1 MTRMRMALSA
11 ALVSLAAAS
20 ASADDKDIVIRGC
33 VTDAS
38 APSVVAPSTF
48 VWSRSDIM
56 LAAAEARST
65 AVPLRDRIFYW
76 LDDDED
82 LTKHRGQRVEIQGEL
97 EDFEKGKVEVDRKD
111 DYTKVKLHLDGKT
124 EEAKVPVVLAER
136 VGEPEGPEVR
146 HRRAPHRREKVN
158 VLGACGVLRNP
169 HRLSA

>member
-1 MTRMRMALSA
+1 MTKLRMALSA
-11 ALVSLAAAS
+11 SVVALAGLGGAATA
-20 ASADDKDIVIRGC
+20 AADDKDIVIRGC

-76 LDDDED
+76 LDDNEGED
-82 LTKHRGQRVEIQGEL
+82 LARHRGQRVEIKGEL
-97 EDFEKGKVEVDRKD
+97 EEFEKGKVEVDRKD

-124 EEAKVPVVLAER
+124 EEAKVPSSWLNEWASKKDQKFEIVA
-136 VGEPEGPEVR
+136 
-146 HRRAPHRREKVN
+146 RRIDVKKITVI
-158 VLGACGVLRNP
+158 GSCG
-169 HRLSA
+169 S

>member
-1 MTRMRMALSA
+1 MTKLRTVLSA
-11 ALVSLAAAS
+11 SLVALAGLGGATGAA
-20 ASADDKDIVIRGC
+20 ADDKDIVIRGC

-76 LDDDED
+76 LDDDEGDD
-82 LTKHRGQRVEIQGEL
+82 LAKHRGQRVEIKGEL

-124 EEAKVPVVLAER
+124 EEAKVPSSWLNEWASKKDQKFEIVA
-136 VGEPEGPEVR
+136 
-146 HRRAPHRREKVN
+146 RRIDVKKIAVI
-158 VLGACGVLRNP
+158 GSCG
-169 HRLSA
+169 S

>member
-1 MTRMRMALSA
+1 MTRLRMALSA
-11 ALVSLAAAS
+11 TIVALAGFGAAAG

-33 VTDAS
+33 VTDAN

-82 LTKHRGQRVEIQGEL
+82 LSKHRGQRVEIKGEL
-97 EDFEKGKVEVDRKD
+97 EEFEKGKVEVDRKD

-124 EEAKVPVVLAER
+124 EEAKVPSSWLNEWANPKDQKFDIVA
-136 VGEPEGPEVR
+136 
-146 HRRAPHRREKVN
+146 RRIDVKKVT
-158 VLGACGVLRNP
+158 VLGACGGSN
-169 HRLSA
+169 

>member
-1 MTRMRMALSA
+1 MTRLKMALSA
-11 ALVSLAAAS
+11 TVVALAGLGGATAAA
-20 ASADDKDIVIRGC
+20 ADDKDIVIRGC

-76 LDDDED
+76 LDEDESED
-82 LTKHRGQRVEIQGEL
+82 LGKYRGQRVEIRGEL

-124 EEAKVPVVLAER
+124 EVAKVPSSWLNEWASKKDQTFEIAARR
-136 VGEPEGPEVR
+136 VDVKKITVIGS
-146 HRRAPHRREKVN
+146 
-158 VLGACGVLRNP
+158 CG
-169 HRLSA
+169 S

>member
-11 ALVSLAAAS
+11 ALVTLAAAS
-20 ASADDKDIVIRGC
+20 VSADDKDITIRGC
-33 VTDAS
+33 VTDAN

-82 LTKHRGQRVEIQGEL
+82 LTKYRGQRVEIQGEL
-97 EDFEKGKVEVDRKD
+97 EDFEKGKVEIDRKD

-124 EEAKVPVVLAER
+124 EEAKVPSSWLNEWANPKDQKFEIVA
-136 VGEPEGPEVR
+136 
-146 HRRAPHRREKVN
+146 RRIDVKKVN
-158 VLGACGVLRNP
+158 VLGACG
-169 HRLSA
+169 S